1 MRLALGARGSLS
13 PCEGALDN
21 GFWFQGDR
29 WIMEDA
35 RSGPARIARLK
46 GAEMGERN
54 WVTDDPVSRPSE
66 RFERGKDEDLRSGG
80 DGQGDVAHGMRREDD
95 GSRNVL
101 ILEDGY
107 TALQRFCHE
116 VAPMMGHRP
125 EYTLAL
131 SALVVWSL
139 EAERRSQSQTL
150 VQQYGEAL
158 YRGEQPGRREGARF
172 IRLFGDAMNALQ
184 QFAADMAEVLGG
196 MNAERTIVLTALTA
210 WAVEQEEALD
220 VVDEYAVR
228 LYTRRREAR
237 QQAREKKQ
245 GKEYEEGQSYGV
257 VDDV

>member
-1 MRLALGARGSLS
+1 
-13 PCEGALDN
+13 
-21 GFWFQGDR
+21 
-29 WIMEDA
+29 
-35 RSGPARIARLK
+35 
-46 GAEMGERN
+46 
-54 WVTDDPVSRPSE
+54 
-66 RFERGKDEDLRSGG
+66 
-80 DGQGDVAHGMRREDD
+80 MRREDD

-139 EAERRSQSQTL
+139 EAERRSPSQKL

-158 YRGEQPGRREGARF
+158 YRGEKRGRREGARF
-172 IRLFGDAMNALQ
+172 MRLFGDAMNALQ

-196 MNAERTIVLTALTA
+196 MNAERTIVLTALTN

-220 VVDEYAVR
+220 VVDDYAVR
-228 LYTRRREAR
+228 IYTRRRKAR
-237 QQAREKKQ
+237 QRTREKMQ
-245 GKEYEEGQSYGV
+245 GKECGEGQSHGV
-257 VDDV
+257 VDAV